1 MALVTRY
8 YDHRQF
14 PDLWWS
20 WSSPPNVSP
29 TFNTVPMTAITSNYI
44 SYNGRRTHWG
54 ELILEENPFTLYRE
68 KVTRG
73 YASVKARNE
82 DYKHYTNTWSFAP
95 ASVPLPDY
103 AQYKRSLRESAWR
116 ELYGEVGELKSNL
129 ALIIAE
135 RQETVNMVNRGLR
148 MIKDFTDAYRK
159 RNWNEAFIAA
169 GVRGPRGRS
178 PDAKGG
184 VKQVAQF
191 HLWLNL
197 GLMPIA
203 QDVYALANKDLRPP
217 TLRVAKSK
225 SFSGTHVAIEGA
237 ESGTFSTEVG
247 FKTRLTVSA
256 KADIPSLDYFAAN
269 IAQQLGLTNPASL
282 AWELMPY
289 SFIVNWFVDI
299 GSFLAQFDTFA
310 GLRLIEMSETYTD
323 EAVILGQ
330 TYKQSAFAGYP
341 VETISGVLVR
351 RSFGISKQKSRVLLY
366 SPPIVTPRVPLLE
379 GLNVGKLTT
388 LLALV
393 AQRKLT

>member
-1 MALVTRY
+1 
-8 YDHRQF
+8 
-14 PDLWWS
+14 
-20 WSSPPNVSP
+20 
-29 TFNTVPMTAITSNYI
+29 MTAITSNYI
-44 SYNGRRTHWG
+44 SRNGLRTHWG
-54 ELILEENPFTLYRE
+54 ELILRENPFTLNRE

-73 YASVKARNE
+73 LAFTMARNE
-82 DYKHYTNTWSFAP
+82 SLKRYTNTWSFAP

-103 AQYKRSLRESAWR
+103 TPYKRSLRESAWR

-148 MIKDFTDAYRK
+148 MIKEFYDAYRK
-159 RNWNEAFIAA
+159 KNWNEAFIAA
-169 GVRGPRGRS
+169 GVRDPRGRS
-178 PDAKGG
+178 PDGKGAIG
-184 VKQVAQF
+184 QAAQA

-197 GLMPIA
+197 GLLPIA
-203 QDVYALANKDLRPP
+203 QDIYALANKDLRPP

-225 SFSGTHVAIEGA
+225 SFSGSHVATQGA
-237 ESGTFSTEVG
+237 DHGTFTTEVG

-269 IAQQLGLTNPASL
+269 IAQQLGLTNPVSL

-289 SFIVNWFVDI
+289 SFVVNWFVDI

-310 GLRLIEMSETYTD
+310 GLRLIELSETYTD
-323 EAVILGQ
+323 EATILGQ
-330 TYKQSAFAGYP
+330 TFKQSAIGGFP
-341 VETISGVLVR
+341 ISTTTGVLYK
-351 RSFGISKQKSRVLLY
+351 RSFGISKQKSRVLLD
-366 SPPIVTPRVPLLE
+366 SPPIVLPRVPLLE